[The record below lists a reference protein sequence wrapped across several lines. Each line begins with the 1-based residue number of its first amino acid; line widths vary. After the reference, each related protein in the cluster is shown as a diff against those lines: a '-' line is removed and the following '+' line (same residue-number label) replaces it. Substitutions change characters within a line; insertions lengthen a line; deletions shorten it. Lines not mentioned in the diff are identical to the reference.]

1 MSEVHAAAAVPRGA
15 LLALRRLRSVL
26 RLLTRVRDEPRRE
39 RLADLL
45 ELRARGHL
53 LGIDRGLDAVEQPLQ
68 PTDQLCLRDAQ
79 LALARRALGERQR
92 DPLELLDQLRGEARL
107 RSEERRV
114 GKECVSTCRSR
125 WSPYH

>member
-1 MSEVHAAAAVPRGA
+1 MLLTGLLLVAAGTGAMAVRRTRLVRRGRSEVHAAAAVPRGA

-79 LALARRALGERQR
+79 LALARRALGERQQIGR
-92 DPLELLDQLRGEARL
+92 AH
-107 RSEERRV
+107 V
-114 GKECVSTCRSR
+114 
-125 WSPYH
+125 